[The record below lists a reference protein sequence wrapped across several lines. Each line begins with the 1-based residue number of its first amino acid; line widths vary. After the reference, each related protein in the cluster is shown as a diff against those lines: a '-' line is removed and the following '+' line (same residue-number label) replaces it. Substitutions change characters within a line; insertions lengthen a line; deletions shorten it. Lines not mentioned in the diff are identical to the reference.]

1 MNVYRGYRYHPGQ
14 HGEGLGNILGALFR
28 VARPLIRSGL
38 KAALPIAANFGSRVL
53 GDVAEGRKLSESAKA
68 RAKEAGMDVVN
79 KVVRHATGQRGG
91 RLGRQKK
98 RRAIVSRRRLV
109 PAVRRKQKNHQR
121 RRHIRRQPHINGGR
135 KYQYTHPSDP
145 FGAD

>member
-53 GDVAEGRKLSESAKA
+53 GDVAEGRNLAESTKA
-68 RAKEAGMDVVN
+68 RAKEAGLDAVN
-79 KVVRHATGQRGG
+79 KVIRHATGQRGG
-91 RLGRQKK
+91 RLGRRK
-98 RRAIVSRRRLV
+98 RVATRRLV
-109 PAVRRKQKNHQR
+109 PAVRAKKRAR
-121 RRHIRRQPHINGGR
+121 TSHIKAKRNAEYI
-135 KYQYTHPSDP
+135 HPADP
-145 FGAD
+145 FGLD

>member
-1 MNVYRGYRYHPGQ
+1 MNIYRGYRYHPGQ
-14 HGEGLGNILGALFR
+14 HGEGFGNILGALFR

-38 KAALPIAANFGSRVL
+38 KAALPIAATFGSNLL
-53 GDVAEGRKLSESAKA
+53 GDVAEGRNLRESAKA

-98 RRAIVSRRRLV
+98 QSVTRRRLV
-109 PAVRRKQKNHQR
+109 PAVRQKR
-121 RRHIRRQPHINGGR
+121 RRQRKSHIKGPKKSNF
-135 KYQYTHPSDP
+135 THPADP
-145 FGAD
+145 FGID